1 MESKKR
7 GRKLS
12 NMKEFEAEL
21 RGTSKQSA
29 ALRKKVF
36 SKAKFVPPGSDRKL
50 QNNYNNANANNVDYS
65 AFNYDGAEDANA
77 NQNYYQQDGADD
89 YFAVNGVWDNTF
101 GFDPTQYSL
110 SYHRCAEV
118 RQFDDEIAAQEDTT
132 SVFTTKHFAVFRF
145 CPEAT
150 CMGYK
155 QDFSSMTSAERAAWE
170 AAQAAVEANQDGVW
184 IEDREIVGA
193 RGSGC
198 QSNYGEYMIELQ
210 DYLEIM
216 NEYRSERFEQYCT
229 YCQKCMYK
237 VYSVSL
243 FRVFLICPARFAV
256 ITHIVLYVI
265 FCRNGCKRPKKII
278 IRTTTVTVISRISP
292 TRLGWMKLGDATSVR
307 QTTTSN
313 VMSTTLA

>member
-1 MESKKR
+1 MLTYPRIATAAILLVSMGTTANAAISAKNKHEFIRAMESKKR

-21 RGTSKQSA
+21 RGTSKQAA

-65 AFNYDGAEDANA
+65 SFNYDGAEDANA

-132 SVFTTKHFAVFRF
+132 SVFATKHFAVFRF

-150 CMGYK
+150 CMGNK
-155 QDFSSMTSAERAAWE
+155 QDFSTSTEE
-170 AAQAAVEANQDGVW
+170 AAEEASDDAVSV
-184 IEDREIVGA
+184 EDREIVGA

-216 NEYRSERFEQYCT
+216 NEYRSERFQQYCT

-243 FRVFLICPARFAV
+243 FCVSLFVLLISKLNSSILSYFAEMV
-256 ITHIVLYVI
+256 
-265 FCRNGCKRPKKII
+265 
-278 IRTTTVTVISRISP
+278 
-292 TRLGWMKLGDATSVR
+292 ATG
-307 QTTTSN
+307 QQP
-313 VMSTTLA
+313 